1 MIRRGRFRRFDPDW
15 AARQAMREFWRHG
28 YAEATLARLKS
39 AMGGICSPSLY
50 AAFGSKERLF
60 RRALDIYLREELL
73 PSRQLLQEGGL
84 QAVRR
89 FFRQVVLR
97 YTADDKPRGCLVE
110 SCLAERELNGTS
122 AERLLA
128 EQRAETLQAL
138 LACLDSGLLGGELS
152 TAVDPL
158 RLARL
163 LSLFLP
169 VLSSQAREGASR
181 EELMALVEDLLAC
194 VLLPGRL
201 RPAGVA
207 TGPTYRPFFRP
218 NLSSANMNICQPTSP
233 RSAAG
238 KEVDP
243 EQPCRPAP
251 RE

>member
-15 AARQAMREFWRHG
+15 AAHQAMLEFWRYG
-28 YAEATLARLKS
+28 YAGATLTRLKS

-73 PSRQLLQEGGL
+73 PSRQLLQDGGL
-84 QAVRR
+84 HAVRR

-97 YTADDKPRGCLVE
+97 YTADGKPRGCLVE

-122 AERLLA
+122 TERLLA

-138 LACLDSGLLGGELS
+138 LACLDRGLLGGELS

-169 VLSSQAREGASR
+169 VLSSQAREGAPR

-194 VLLPGRL
+194 VLPPGKL
-201 RPAGVA
+201 RHVGVA
-207 TGPTYRPFFRP
+207 TRHTCSPFLRP
-218 NLSSANMNICQPTSP
+218 NLSSANINVFQ
-233 RSAAG
+233 
-238 KEVDP
+238 
-243 EQPCRPAP
+243 PAP
-251 RE
+251 PRASLREGGRSRATL